1 MITPFRQAI
10 WPGDQGADVKAVKRA
25 MVKMKSPGYAQ
36 LKIDNVAGQ
45 TFVRVLDHVLRMHG
59 LPQDHKYGPKAH
71 AIFAPHFDL
80 YGISL
85 YRKAK
90 IRDHSPKPDI
100 AHETAQQAAKQ
111 LLELAKEGRYHA
123 DNPGDL
129 YDLQRTAQGLTVWSR
144 GGRWVRL
151 DPRPLRAIVWLIKE
165 HNYKIGTFAFCSD
178 HNFDG
183 WRGHAGGFAV
193 DISSI
198 NGVALAIDSAHKLTF
213 EVATLLRNGGVGN
226 YRPWQLIT
234 AGTGYVYHQDLMNLC
249 IPSAGFYGWDTLAG
263 HRNHIHVGY

>member
-1 MITPFRQAI
+1 MATAYRQPI
-10 WPGDQGADVKAVKRA
+10 WPGDQGSDVKAVKRA
-25 MVKMKSPGYAQ
+25 MVAMKASGHEN
-36 LKIDNVAGQ
+36 LKLDNVAGL
-45 TFVRVLDHVLRMHG
+45 TFVHVLDHELRMRG

-85 YRKAK
+85 YKKAK
-90 IRDHSPKPDI
+90 IRDHTPKPDI
-100 AHETAQQAAKQ
+100 VHESAQQAAKQ
-111 LLELAKEGRYHA
+111 LLELAREGRYHA

-129 YDLQRTAQGLTVWSR
+129 VDLQRTAAGLTVWSR

-151 DPRPLRAIVWLIKE
+151 DPRPLRTLVWLIKT
-165 HNYKIGTFAFCSD
+165 HNYKIGTFALCSD
-178 HNFDG
+178 HHFDG
-183 WRGHAGGFAV
+183 WRGHSGGFAV

-198 NGVALAIDSAHKLTF
+198 NGASLAGGSAHELTRA
-213 EVATLLRNGGVGN
+213 VAGTIRNGGSS

-234 AGTGYVYHQDLMNLC
+234 AGTGYVYYNDLLSLC
-249 IPSAGFYGWDTLAG
+249 IPSSGFYGSDTLAG